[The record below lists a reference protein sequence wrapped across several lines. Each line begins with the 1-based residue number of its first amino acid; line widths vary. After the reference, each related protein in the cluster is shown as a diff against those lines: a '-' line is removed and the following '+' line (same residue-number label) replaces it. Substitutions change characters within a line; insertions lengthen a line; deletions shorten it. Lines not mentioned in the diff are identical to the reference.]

1 LLDKSIDEK
10 EKIHEQSPSICDDHE
25 EPEVQQTPPTPQQQF
40 DVMNQVVDEGE

>member
-10 EKIHEQSPSICDDHE
+10 EKIHEESPPISDDHE

-40 DVMNQVVDEGE
+40 DVIS